1 MGRISKYKVNRVY
14 CKTNQFEMGFG
25 LNLGIPDPRQWKKQ
39 QVSKAV
45 IDEERGLT
53 YISKKFNNITYCMV
67 KLHEWEA
74 RYEEKTQMFS
84 ARGDTA
90 MRRLSRRLSIAPT
103 LSAPTATSAAP
114 TPVNVTNQLLNDHWP
129 LEGKKFEKRAEKL
142 KESSDSFPL
151 RLLLV
156 TQEDMDGTFTSPIKV
171 HGHARIMKVAGKQ
184 HEHFLDQLIVK
195 KEQRKQGFGRLLF
208 HMVQCYMQDVYETD
222 RLTTSA
228 TPETEMFFKKMEM
241 KKVKDPIAYIDV
253 QESTL
258 YSKVNGILGL
268 NKDSMKRKGDETKLW
283 MAKEMIDMKMIG
295 TPQFRRKE
303 EQKKEEAKK
312 QEEFFESRKAKSNY
326 EAVQVNK
333 DLRLRGSNFES
344 IREKAEQGFEQA
356 TFAVPQI
363 NITVD

>member
-1 MGRISKYKVNRVY
+1 MGL
-14 CKTNQFEMGFG
+14 G

-67 KLHEWEA
+67 KLHEWQA
-74 RYEEKTQMFS
+74 RYEDKTQMFS
-84 ARGDTA
+84 ARGDSA
-90 MRRLSRRLSIAPT
+90 LRRMSRRLSLAPS
-103 LSAPTATSAAP
+103 LGSASNAATSP
-114 TPVNVTNQLLNDHWP
+114 RSPINVTNELLNDHWH
-129 LEGKKFEKRAEKL
+129 LDGKKFEKRAEKL

-156 TQEDMDGTFTSPIKV
+156 TQEDMDGAFVQPIKV

-222 RLTTSA
+222 RLTTAA
-228 TPETEMFFKKMEM
+228 TPDTELFFKRMEM
-241 KKVKDPIAYIDV
+241 KNVKDPVAYIEV

-268 NKDSMKRKGDETKLW
+268 NKDSMKRKGDDKKLW
-283 MAKEMIDMKMIG
+283 MAKEMFDMKLIG
-295 TPQFRRKE
+295 TPMFRHKE
-303 EQKKEEAKK
+303 DLKIEQAKK
-312 QEEFFESRKAKSNY
+312 QEELIESRKPKSNY
-326 EAVQVNK
+326 EAVAVGK
-333 DLRLRGSNFES
+333 ELKIRTSNFEDL
-344 IREKAEQGFEQA
+344 RKKTEQLVSEQVA
-356 TFAVPQI
+356 FAVPQI
-363 NITVD
+363 SVTID